1 MRGGAV
7 RVERVAARES
17 ISTIPPMLETPANA
31 KTQIREAVA
40 AVGEKGLDATV
51 VAVEDALVQAW
62 LMQRRGVLGAREV
75 PDFVDSV
82 VSALKK
88 LAPPP
93 PKKVKF
99 SDPLRKILPILPEN
113 AKPGA
118 DVALLLLALQQVG
131 DFTEVPDKKRKD
143 YELFLDDW
151 RRMIWESAKINDWAK
166 FRTLVPADERMLE
179 GRLSRASATSVLEAT
194 HKRRVDFI

>member
-40 AVGEKGLDATV
+40 AVSAKGLDATV
-51 VAVEDALVQAW
+51 VAIEDALVQAW

-75 PDFVDSV
+75 PDFIDSV
-82 VSALKK
+82 INALKK

-99 SDPLRKILPILPEN
+99 SEPLRKIIPLAEEN
-113 AKPGA
+113 VKAAA

-131 DFTEVPDKKRKD
+131 DFTEVTDKKRKD
-143 YELFLDDW
+143 LELYLNDW
-151 RRMIWESAKINDWAK
+151 RRMSWESAKVGDWVK
-166 FRTLVPADERMLE
+166 YRSLVTSEDRMLE
-179 GRLSRASATSVLEAT
+179 GRLS
-194 HKRRVDFI
+194 

>member
-40 AVGEKGLDATV
+40 AVSAKGLDATV
-51 VAVEDALVQAW
+51 VAIEDALVQAW

-75 PDFVDSV
+75 PDFIDSV
-82 VSALKK
+82 INALKK

-99 SDPLRKILPILPEN
+99 SEPLRKILPMAEESV
-113 AKPGA
+113 KPA
-118 DVALLLLALQQVG
+118 TDVVLLLLALQQVG
-131 DFTEVPDKKRKD
+131 DFTELPDKKRKD

-151 RRMIWESAKINDWAK
+151 RRMTWESAKVNDWAK
-166 FRTLVPADERMLE
+166 YRTLAPAEERILE
-179 GRLSRASATSVLEAT
+179 GRLSR
-194 HKRRVDFI
+194 